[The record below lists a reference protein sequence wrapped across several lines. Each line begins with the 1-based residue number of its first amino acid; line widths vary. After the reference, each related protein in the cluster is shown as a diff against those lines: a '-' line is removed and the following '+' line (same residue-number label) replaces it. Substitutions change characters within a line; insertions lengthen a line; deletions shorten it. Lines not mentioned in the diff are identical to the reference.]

1 MLQIDE
7 LPTRDRFWLE
17 RYDVV
22 VFHQM
27 WSDNSLILARYMKSI
42 GKRIVLSI
50 DDLINGYKIPSYIE
64 GCQQYR
70 DDGVVHNIHDMM
82 DIADKI
88 VVT

>member
-27 WSDNSLILARYMKSI
+27 WSDNALILARYMKSI

-50 DDLINGYKIPSYIE
+50 DDLINGYKIPLYIE